1 MENCLQKIDNPPSK
15 ENMGP
20 IAITELSIMGI
31 VLIVCIV
38 DMFRAIFYL
47 KEEENEW
54 EVIDFLKVVEYCLI
68 FIGIILTLTSFFWN
82 LSSNLVLIG
91 AMCFCI
97 CSIIAFTILFLLI
110 GKGRDI
116 DNLAYNAV
124 YLGLLVLLS
133 FVLYRQSNSLY

>member
-47 KEEENEW
+47 KDEENEW

-82 LSSNLVLIG
+82 LSSILVILG
-91 AMCFCI
+91 AICFCI
-97 CSIIAFTILFLLI
+97 CSIIAFTILILLI